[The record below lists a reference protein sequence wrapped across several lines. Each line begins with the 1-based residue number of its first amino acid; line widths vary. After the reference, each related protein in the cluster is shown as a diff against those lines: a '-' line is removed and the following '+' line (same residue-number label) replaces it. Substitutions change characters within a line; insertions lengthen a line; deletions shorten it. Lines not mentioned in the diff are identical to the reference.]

1 MIFLILDIFLS
12 FFSDIPTF
20 FVLLNILTFSK
31 EKLFS
36 FLLIPLV
43 LDLFILNTYFF
54 NTVLFFLFFLI
65 IKHLKITKV
74 NFGHFL
80 LLSSFLYFGY
90 VFSLGFL
97 KGYGILYLF
106 TFVFSNYIFHLIFY
120 ILCYKI
126 LKPYIKLSR

>member
-74 NFGHFL
+74 NFGHF
-80 LLSSFLYFGY
+80 
-90 VFSLGFL
+90 
-97 KGYGILYLF
+97 
-106 TFVFSNYIFHLIFY
+106 
-120 ILCYKI
+120 
-126 LKPYIKLSR
+126 